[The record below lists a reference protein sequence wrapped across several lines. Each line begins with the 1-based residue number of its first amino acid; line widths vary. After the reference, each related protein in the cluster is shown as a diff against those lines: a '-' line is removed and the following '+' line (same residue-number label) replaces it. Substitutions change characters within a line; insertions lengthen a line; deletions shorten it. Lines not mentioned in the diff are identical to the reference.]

1 MCESEDIKNLKDDEL
16 VKICNKFNIKKKD
29 AVYEK
34 PKMPVLFS
42 HCNFKE
48 KRMEK
53 YKIISLKMYIER
65 LLFEY
70 ETVM

>member
-1 MCESEDIKNLKDDEL
+1 M
-16 VKICNKFNIKKKD
+16 KKKD
-29 AVYEK
+29 VVYER
-34 PKMPVLFS
+34 PKNPVLLS

-53 YKIISLKMYIER
+53 YKLISLKMYIER
-65 LLFEY
+65 LIFEY